1 MTAAALSGW
10 RVLIGRAAGRS
21 AALIRLL
28 AAEGAAVQAIPLVD
42 IEPLPDAAALD
53 GVVLDLSDGAAEW
66 VVFTSVNAVRAV
78 LDRAAVLGIGTV
90 IAADTR
96 VAAVGPATAEA
107 LQAAG
112 IAVDLQPAGRGS
124 AQALADI
131 FPTARDGETV
141 LLPRSDLA
149 DDTLPDALHGKG
161 YQIRVADAYR
171 TVSRRLPASV
181 VEDLVAGGFE
191 AVVVTSGS
199 SVPAL
204 AAATPAAG
212 TVMVAI
218 GRPTAV
224 ALEHAGFT
232 DVVTAQDPTDDGIL
246 AALLDAHA
254 RRAGVRIDHPGGSP
268 R

>member
-1 MTAAALSGW
+1 MTSGVLSGW
-10 RVLIGRAAGRS
+10 RILIGRAAGRS
-21 AALIRLL
+21 TGLIRSL
-28 AAEGAAVQAIPLVD
+28 AADGAAVQAIPLVD

-53 GVVLDLSDGAAEW
+53 GVVLDLSDGTAEW
-66 VVFTSVNAVRAV
+66 VVFTSVNTVRAV
-78 LDRAAVLGIGTV
+78 LDRAAVLGISTV

-141 LLPRSDLA
+141 LLPRSALA
-149 DDTLPDALHGKG
+149 DDSLPDALRGRG
-161 YQIRVADAYR
+161 FQVRAADAYR
-171 TVSRRLPASV
+171 TVSRPLPASV
-181 VEDLVAGGFE
+181 VEDLVAGRFE

-199 SVPAL
+199 GVPAL

-218 GRPTAV
+218 GRPTTLV
-224 ALEHAGFT
+224 LEEAGFT
-232 DVVTAQDPTDDGIL
+232 DVLTAADPTDDGIL
-246 AALLDAHA
+246 FALLAAHA
-254 RRAGVRIDHPGGSP
+254 RPPGVRIDHPGGSP